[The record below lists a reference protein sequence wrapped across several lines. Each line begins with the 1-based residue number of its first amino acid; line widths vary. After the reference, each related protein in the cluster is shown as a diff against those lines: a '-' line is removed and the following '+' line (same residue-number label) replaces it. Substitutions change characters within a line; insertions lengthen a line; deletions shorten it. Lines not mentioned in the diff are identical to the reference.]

1 MNSSRHWMLLI
12 LVLVYYS
19 GQSQNPQDKAIWKYM
34 HMLSADELYNQ
45 TTVQTRIQSAA
56 IPSAPV
62 ESLAEFEQMSG
73 AFVSYPWGITLDM
86 ISELSKKDTVYFV
99 LNNTSD
105 ESAIK
110 ERYKTSINLTRC
122 KFILAAHDSYWIRD
136 YGPMFT
142 AGKDSI
148 AITDFSYNRNR
159 PQDDKMPQLLA
170 SYYRFPYYFMNII
183 QTGGNYMTDG
193 YGVAAASQLVYN
205 ENTITKEQVCQ
216 QMKDYLG
223 IQTYHVLAD
232 PNNTYIDHIDCWGK
246 FLDVDKVLIR
256 SVPITHPQYSK
267 IEQVADY
274 FKTQKSSWGTNYQ
287 IIRVNT
293 PNNEPYTNSFILN
306 KKVYVPIMGTEW
318 DNPALEV
325 YRKALPGYEVFGY
338 KGDWY
343 STDAIHCRVHEMA
356 DRHMVRI
363 KHTPIRGAQGNKT
376 LFSIEAT
383 IKAYSGKPLNSDSLL
398 VYYKVNFGQW
408 NTVKLS
414 HSTENTYIA
423 QLPLFEKDQTIEYYI
438 YATDQTGKRA
448 TQPLVGAIAPYVF
461 STGDIFT
468 ESQLLQRETEI
479 KIYPN
484 PVSDWLSITTDENFQ
499 DENLSIEIYS
509 GNGQLLKRFSKLNT
523 GNTLIDCRNLATGIY
538 HLRVSTSSRCETFK
552 VIKK

>member
-1 MNSSRHWMLLI
+1 MAM
-12 LVLVYYS
+12 VL
-19 GQSQNPQDKAIWKYM
+19 
-34 HMLSADELYNQ
+34 
-45 TTVQTRIQSAA
+45 
-56 IPSAPV
+56 
-62 ESLAEFEQMSG
+62 
-73 AFVSYPWGITLDM
+73 
-86 ISELSKKDTVYFV
+86 
-99 LNNTSD
+99 
-105 ESAIK
+105 
-110 ERYKTSINLTRC
+110 
-122 KFILAAHDSYWIRD
+122 
-136 YGPMFT
+136 
-142 AGKDSI
+142 
-148 AITDFSYNRNR
+148 
-159 PQDDKMPQLLA
+159 PQL
-170 SYYRFPYYFMNII
+170 
-183 QTGGNYMTDG
+183 
-193 YGVAAASQLVYN
+193 SQLVYN
-205 ENTITKEQVCQ
+205 ENTIPKEQLSQ

-256 SVPITHPQYSK
+256 SVPTTHPQYSK

-274 FKTQKSSWGTNYQ
+274 FKNQKSSWGTNYQ
-287 IIRVNT
+287 VIRINT

-356 DRHMVRI
+356 DMHMVRI

-468 ESQLLQRETEI
+468 GNQLLQRETEI

-499 DENLSIEIYS
+499 DENILELKFIPATDSFLNDLTSLIQEI
-509 GNGQLLKRFSKLNT
+509 R
-523 GNTLIDCRNLATGIY
+523 
-538 HLRVSTSSRCETFK
+538 
-552 VIKK
+552 